1 LDLFGQLA
9 GKEFERPAP
18 LAVSSIIGNK
28 LAMEAVAD
36 AREAT
41 HTDQRAWLGVTETMA
56 DNFKAGSPTVVG
68 LEYTNSGKTP
78 ATHVH
83 EMTAWRF
90 LPKDKPLDV
99 LAALKEKGDLCANG
113 VVTPGGNR
121 PQLGR

>member
-1 LDLFGQLA
+1 MNWAA
-9 GKEFERPAP
+9 GIP
-18 LAVSSIIGNK
+18 
-28 LAMEAVAD
+28 
-36 AREAT
+36 
-41 HTDQRAWLGVTETMA
+41 
-56 DNFKAGSPTVVG
+56 
-68 LEYTNSGKTP
+68 P

-99 LAALKEKGDLCANG
+99 LADLKEKGDLCANG